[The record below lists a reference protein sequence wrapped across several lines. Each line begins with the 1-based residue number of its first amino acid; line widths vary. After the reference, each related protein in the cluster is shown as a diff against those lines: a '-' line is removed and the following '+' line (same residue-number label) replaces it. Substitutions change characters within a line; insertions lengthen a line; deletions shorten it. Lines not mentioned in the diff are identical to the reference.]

1 MPPCRP
7 CVPRASQ
14 SLQAPLCDAPW
25 LRRLGLSVLFTAVLS
40 VLTASTDGVVTH
52 PVPNPLLRVDG
63 SPIATAAEWS
73 GQQRDAL
80 LSQFE
85 REIYGRTP
93 TTVVPMTAEVRED
106 VVLEGGALRRK
117 QVRLTF
123 RSEQGTATAE
133 LLIFAPGH
141 STGPVPIFLGLNS
154 GGNWT
159 ISQDPGIV
167 APAGRKRGRHERRWP
182 VDFVVQQGYAVATL
196 CCDDFFPDKNIESYA
211 QSMQRLFPADQR
223 GPGADQWGAI
233 ATWAWGLSRALDYL
247 AGDPLFDSTRVAV
260 IGHSRLG
267 KAALWAGARDPRFA
281 MIIANNSGCGGAA
294 LSKRIA
300 GETVRDI
307 NSRFPHWFCGNFR
320 AYDDQEANLPVD
332 QHQLIALI
340 APRAI
345 AVGSAS
351 DDAWSDPVGERMGLE
366 LAQPV
371 FALFGI
377 PPLDALNPGSRQ
389 RLHYH
394 LRPGEHDILL
404 PDWQDYVHFA
414 DRVYGRT
421 RD

>member
-1 MPPCRP
+1 MPS
-7 CVPRASQ
+7 ATT
-14 SLQAPLCDAPW
+14 
-25 LRRLGLSVLFTAVLS
+25 G
-40 VLTASTDGVVTH
+40 GVVTH
-52 PVPNPLLRVDG
+52 PLPPPLLRADG
-63 SPIATAAEWS
+63 SPITTASEWS
-73 GQQRDAL
+73 GKHRDDL
-80 LSQFE
+80 LSHFE

-93 TTVVPMTAEVRED
+93 ATVLPMIAEVRED
-106 VVLEGGALRRK
+106 VLLEAGALRRK

-123 RSEQGTATAE
+123 RSERGTATAE
-133 LLIFAPGH
+133 LLLYAPGR
-141 STGPVPIFLGLNS
+141 SPGPVPVFLGLNS

-159 ISQDPGIV
+159 VSPDPGV
-167 APAGRKRGRHERRWP
+167 FAPAGRKRGRHERRWP

-196 CCDDFFPDKNIESYA
+196 CCDDFFPDKDIESYA
-211 QSMQRLFPADQR
+211 QSVQRLFPDDER
-223 GPGADQWGAI
+223 GPGADRWGAI

-247 AGDPLFDSTRVAV
+247 AGDPLVDSTRVAV

-281 MIIANNSGCGGAA
+281 MVIANNSGCGGAA

-307 NSRFPHWFCGNFR
+307 NTRFPHWFCENFR
-320 AYDDQEANLPVD
+320 AYNDREASLPVD

-351 DDAWSDPVGERMGLE
+351 DDAWADPEGERLGLE

-377 PPLDALNPGSRQ
+377 PPLDAPASDNRQ

-394 LRPGEHDILL
+394 VRPGEHDILL
-404 PDWQDYVHFA
+404 PDWQHYVRFA

-421 RD
+421 GN